1 MINFYTQR
9 NIKIYLDKHK
19 PLTSTR
25 EKLLRKAYRSSV
37 FFSTICFLTFGYFVC
52 CAQIDKK
59 VNIDKNLTDI
69 KAVFTQ
75 LEKSANLNFIYSDL
89 GAELKKKI
97 NIGTTSTSAKNYLK
111 RIEQQSNLQFT
122 FNGNDVIVKLV
133 KKEIERK
140 VLYAVM
146 GKVIDTENRPVALAN
161 ITVLETGISTYS
173 DVNGNF
179 NIPISRRLAS
189 DITLRITAVGKR
201 QFTETILP
209 KDFNTQR
216 TYVLEDFSLQLKE
229 VEVIAKQKEEQSNSS
244 ILFNRETIENA
255 QAFSLADILMG
266 LPSKTLSAPQL
277 QNPQQLT
284 LRSEASGNHIL
295 SNSLGIGIIVDGLA
309 VSNDA
314 NMQNLNVG
322 NRAGGMSGSIVSN
335 RNYGVFDVPFGG
347 IDLREIPADNIE
359 SIEVIS
365 GVAPAQYGDITD
377 GAVIINRQA
386 GRTDYQFST
395 RINSA
400 SSNFSLSKGYKLNGT
415 AGALNVSLN
424 YLHSAADPRDNINS
438 LKRISGSL
446 MWTKHF
452 GKKFKNTL
460 SIDGNERLDRVK
472 QDPDDAQRFK
482 TVSTNRNFS
491 LSERALLQLNGK
503 FFRKLDFNAGASY
516 GYQNS
521 YTERF
526 LNQGVVPVTYKD
538 TTNAIYEGSFLNIY
552 YTAIEQVIGKPL
564 SIRANTSATGVANTG
579 NILHAI
585 SFGASYSFSD
595 NLGAGQIADPT
606 RPRWYNGDS
615 GEGNSNDR
623 PYDYSKLVP
632 AAVNFGFYAND
643 RFKTKLLNRTLS
655 VNAGIRYDIQNG
667 YGTVQPRINTTYNIA
682 KNWQFSMAY
691 GIATKA
697 PTLAHRYPAPTYF
710 DVPLVAQ
717 TSAGGVVD
725 VRKSL
730 YLVFTEK
737 YIPDNSNL
745 KPSRSD
751 QIEAGLRYSKDGFS
765 SSIFAYHKN
774 NRDGFGTVSTY
785 RQYILPEY
793 DTEYDSNGKIVYYPS
808 GNNIVKFNL
817 SLNSIVNSLKS
828 SSSGIEWF
836 INLPKI
842 RSIQTTLNFVN
853 SFTYSDFQNNLR
865 RINPATA
872 ANIASGGIAWYGIY
886 EPLKYVNWTART
898 KINSTTHI
906 PKLGFYVNFNLDVS
920 WDTRVKNTAS
930 YNIPIAYIDQYD
942 VEHPITTNIDPNSK
956 ELGYLVLND
965 TDASEGKQP
974 FAYANLSMQVAKEIK
989 KRIRF
994 SLNAYN
1000 VLNARA
1006 RYYNPLTESV
1016 TYYNNTVSVGAQL
1029 SIKF

>member
-1 MINFYTQR
+1 MKNIVLSLLLILGGLIVKAQNINLQYFGGVVL
-9 NIKIYLDKHK
+9 NEDKT
-19 PLTSTR
+19 PLQFANVTIV
-25 EKLLRKAYRSSV
+25 EAGINAY
-37 FFSTICFLTFGYFVC
+37 
-52 CAQIDKK
+52 
-59 VNIDKNLTDI
+59 TDI
-69 KAVFTQ
+69 SGRF
-75 LEKSANLNFIYSDL
+75 SIRINLKGDETL
-89 GAELKKKI
+89 
-97 NIGTTSTSAKNYLK
+97 
-111 RIEQQSNLQFT
+111 
-122 FNGNDVIVKLV
+122 
-133 KKEIERK
+133 
-140 VLYAVM
+140 
-146 GKVIDTENRPVALAN
+146 
-161 ITVLETGISTYS
+161 TV
-173 DVNGNF
+173 
-179 NIPISRRLAS
+179 
-189 DITLRITAVGKR
+189 RITSIGKR
-201 QFTETILP
+201 PLNVIINRKNINNNNRFTLL
-209 KDFNTQR
+209 DN
-216 TYVLEDFSLQLKE
+216 SLQLNE
-229 VEVIAKQKEEQSNSS
+229 VEIVAKQKTAQSNSS
-244 ILFNRETIENA
+244 VVFDRETIENA
-255 QAFSLADILMG
+255 QAFSLADIMMG
-266 LPSKTLSAPQL
+266 LPGKTLSAPQL

-284 LRSEASGNHIL
+284 LRGEATGNHIL
-295 SNSLGIGIIVDGLA
+295 SNSLGIGIIVDGVA
-309 VSNDA
+309 MTNDA

-322 NRAGGMSGSIVSN
+322 NRAGGMSGSIV
-335 RNYGVFDVPFGG
+335 RNTTYGSFDVPFGG
-347 IDLREIPADNIE
+347 LDLREIPADNIE

-386 GRTDYQFST
+386 GKTDYQVSS

-400 SSNFSLSKGYKLNGT
+400 SSNFSLTKGYKLNGT

-424 YLHSAADPRDNINS
+424 YLYSAADPRDMINS
-438 LKRISGSL
+438 LNRLSGSL

-452 GKKFKNTL
+452 GKKFKNTIGL
-460 SIDGNERLDRVK
+460 DGNERLDKVK
-472 QDPDDAQRFK
+472 QDPDDRQRFK
-482 TVSTNRNFS
+482 TASTNRNFS
-491 LSERALLQLNGK
+491 FTERALLQLNGK
-503 FFRKLDFNAGASY
+503 FFRKLDFNAGLNY

-526 LNQGVVPVTYKD
+526 LNQGVVPATYKD
-538 TTNAIYEGSFLNIY
+538 TTGVIYEGSFLNIY

-564 SIRANTSATGVANTG
+564 SIRASSSATGVANTG

-643 RFKTKLLNRTLS
+643 RFKVKLLNRTLS
-655 VNAGIRYDIQNG
+655 VNAGVRYDIQNG
-667 YGTVQPRINTTYNIA
+667 FGNIQPRINTTYNVA
-682 KNWQFSMAY
+682 KNWQMSLAY

-710 DVPLVAQ
+710 DVPLIAQ
-717 TSAGGVVD
+717 TSTGGVVD
-725 VRKSL
+725 VRKAL
-730 YLVFTEK
+730 YLVYTEK

-745 KPSRSD
+745 KPSRSN
-751 QIEAGLRYSKDGFS
+751 QIEAGLKYSKDGFS
-765 SSIFAYHKN
+765 SSIFAYHKT

-785 RQYILPEY
+785 RQYLLPEY

-808 GNNIVKFNL
+808 GNDILKINL
-817 SLNSIVNSLKS
+817 SLNSIINSLKS
-828 SSSGIEWF
+828 SNSGIEWF
-836 INLPKI
+836 VNLPQIKPV
-842 RSIQTTLNFVN
+842 RTTFNLVS
-853 SFTYSDFQNNLR
+853 SFTRSDFQNSLR

-872 ANIASGGIAWYGIY
+872 NDIANGGIAWYGIY
-886 EPLKYVNWTART
+886 APLKYINWTAKT
-898 KINSTTHI
+898 KLNSTTHI

-920 WDTRVKNTAS
+920 WDTRIKNAAS

-974 FAYANLSMQVAKEIK
+974 FVFANLSMQVAKEIK

-1000 VLNARA
+1000 VLNTRA

-1016 TYYNNTVSVGAQL
+1016 TYYNNTISVGAQL
-1029 SIKF
+1029 SVKF